1 MTATSLRFRCRLC
14 TGASDGSIAA
24 GSQLGPGTSQW
35 LPRGCRVRPGG
46 SQPNAADRYDNEQG
60 VRESRVAGVS
70 KQGTSSDESIITS
83 RFVSWAQ
90 LAQEFGSIRDA
101 GDAGRGGPV
110 SPRMRR
116 RWTPG
121 RDTTD
126 DQQVARPGKPRN
138 RPLSPRGSQA
148 RAQNVPKSRLQPS
161 PRRPPASLRV
171 AAETRCLAPAF
182 PANNDATAARTNTRS
197 LRMSLPTH
205 DAERLP
211 RI

>member
-24 GSQLGPGTSQW
+24 GSQLGPGTSQR

-90 LAQEFGSIRDA
+90 LAPEFGSIRDA
-101 GDAGRGGPV
+101 GDAGRGGPGRCLHACAV
-110 SPRMRR
+110 AGHPGAIPQTTSRWRGRGSRGTGRSAREAPRPERRTSPSPASSRA
-116 RWTPG
+116 G
-121 RDTTD
+121 
-126 DQQVARPGKPRN
+126 VARPHRSGSLQK
-138 RPLSPRGSQA
+138 RG
-148 RAQNVPKSRLQPS
+148 VWHLPS
-161 PRRPPASLRV
+161 PQITTPPRPG
-171 AAETRCLAPAF
+171 
-182 PANNDATAARTNTRS
+182 RTPI
-197 LRMSLPTH
+197 L
-205 DAERLP
+205 
-211 RI
+211 